1 MFLIRLKLFR
11 ESFPICNEVKHMLF
25 IETLGVCYD
34 NGGRPVGADLTG
46 PVLMCN
52 EDDGTYKAR
61 QSQRRQRWCV
71 NPNTGEEIP
80 DTRIEK
86 PERSPD
92 CDDIGTVYTL
102 HYWISICYII
112 VCSIQ

>member
-1 MFLIRLKLFR
+1 
-11 ESFPICNEVKHMLF
+11 
-25 IETLGVCYD
+25 
-34 NGGRPVGADLTG
+34 
-46 PVLMCN
+46 MCN

-80 DTRIEK
+80 GTRIEK

-92 CDDIGTVYTL
+92 CNDIGIYIHLLLDL
-102 HYWISICYII
+102 HLLYHCIL
-112 VCSIQ
+112 V